1 MTSVLSGPDQFP
13 RCFTSL
19 KNRPKG
25 IDWARIT
32 NFSDDYDAYGNA
44 YDEGIS
50 SCGSECPDVRFNHED
65 FQCWNNDAASQ
76 TCYTKKSIVGNF
88 NIKPAGTDWK
98 VLGQHNPED
107 GTGWELQDP
116 QNVCNADIC
125 QVQLTCDERLWDPSK
140 LRRSCYYGMLW

>member
-88 NIKPAGTDWK
+88 NIKPAGTD
-98 VLGQHNPED
+98 VENPED

-125 QVQLTCDERLWDPSK
+125 QVQLTCDET
-140 LRRSCYYGMLW
+140 SCYYGMLW